1 MSAISLQELEKL
13 RKNALF
19 STRLSNEMK
28 SQVIDAKVRELVSE
42 IKRNIS
48 KPNAVIEVFLLKS

>member
-13 RKNALF
+13 QKNALF

-28 SQVIDAKVRELVSE
+28 SQIIDAKVRELVSE

-48 KPNAVIEVFLLKS
+48 KPSAVIEVFLLKS

>member
-48 KPNAVIEVFLLKS
+48 KPDAVIEVFLLK

>member
-42 IKRNIS
+42 IKRKIS
-48 KPNAVIEVFLLKS
+48 KPNAVIEVFLLK

>member
-48 KPNAVIEVFLLKS
+48 KPNAVIEVFLLK